1 MRPRE
6 RRAVI
11 RAQKKAEQQQENAE
25 QRQQNADELKNG
37 KKSEAQESAWKRYL
51 LMGVDTNLWVIIST
65 KSHLYLS
72 VFGKTYKVML
82 ICVWIIISKVS

>member
-1 MRPRE
+1 M
-6 RRAVI
+6 I

-51 LMGVDTNLWVIIST
+51 LMGVDTNLWVIINKKPS
-65 KSHLYLS
+65 LS
-72 VFGKTYKVML
+72 VVFAKTYKVML
-82 ICVWIIISKVS
+82 ICVWIIVSKVS

>member
-1 MRPRE
+1 MPPRTVREMRPRE

-37 KKSEAQESAWKRYL
+37 KKSEAQESA
-51 LMGVDTNLWVIIST
+51 
-65 KSHLYLS
+65 
-72 VFGKTYKVML
+72 
-82 ICVWIIISKVS
+82 

>member
-1 MRPRE
+1 M
-6 RRAVI
+6 I

-51 LMGVDTNLWVIIST
+51 LMGVDTLTYGLSFQQ

-72 VFGKTYKVML
+72 VLGKTYKVML
-82 ICVWIIISKVS
+82 ICVWIIVSKVS